1 MFKKRDIWVR
11 LGLILLLLAA
21 NLETLAQDD
30 DDYEY
35 DEYYY
40 EDDYDDTDEFDDSDF
55 DDADVEGDDYYD
67 VSDFD
72 GDEYEYYEYEYIEC
86 ETEEECAAL
95 FEDEYGDFIEFEDF
109 DDNFIGGEEFASEAV
124 DGRFEVNNGVL
135 VGDPT
140 PEQQA
145 LWHAFTSL
153 IPARWVNT
161 ISAFEIISDP
171 ETSGYVYPD
180 ENDPGKFVLGLNSI
194 ELNEP
199 QELNHTII
207 HEFAH
212 ILTLNPNQVDGILE
226 LGNSGSCPTLALD
239 EGCTDAESYINQFN
253 SQFGSQES
261 DNIDTDFVSEYAS
274 SNIAEDI
281 AESFTAFVLRDRT
294 QGVTVADQKINFFYI
309 FPALVQIR
317 QQIRANIANQG

>member
-1 MFKKRDIWVR
+1 MTNKKRDIWIR
-11 LGLILLLLAA
+11 LGLMLLLLSA
-21 NLETLAQDD
+21 NLVILAQD

-55 DDADVEGDDYYD
+55 DGGEYEYYD
-67 VSDFD
+67 DSDFD

-109 DDNFIGGEEFASEAV
+109 DDNFVGGDEEFASENV

-145 LWHAFTSL
+145 LWNAFTSL

-161 ISAFEIISDP
+161 ISAFEVISDP

-180 ENDPGKFVLGLNSI
+180 ENDPSKFVLGLNSI

-199 QELNHTII
+199 EELNHTII

-212 ILTLNPNQVDGILE
+212 ILTLNPNQVDGVLE

-253 SQFGSQES
+253 SQFESQA
-261 DNIDTDFVSEYAS
+261 DGNIDTNFVSEYAS

-281 AESFTAFVLRDRT
+281 AESFTAFVLRDRS
-294 QGVTVADQKINFFYI
+294 QGNAVADQKINFFYN

-317 QQIRANIANQG
+317 QQIRANIANQ